1 MLASLVQGP
10 LLRLA
15 SVGLILVALQRTL
28 FTDLRPAGVSV
39 QVVLALAAAAG
50 AGRRTAEGRPRR
62 LHPRADVR
70 PGAGTPL
77 GSSSITMGLAGYA
90 AGYVTSITIDPQ
102 WWLAGLFTA
111 LGAAVGEAA
120 VPVVRA
126 FIGEEDVFSPR
137 LGVVVAVVAAGA
149 LVLSPVLVPVG
160 RWCMRDQAPGMERAR
175 GMNEVDRAPG
185 RDRLVPWQLTS
196 APPASASSPSSP
208 RCCSA
213 PSAPGCGSCRPC
225 RPTRCSESVDAR
237 KTKVDPARARAGA
250 DLRRRRADPRRQH
263 PGAHRRRRLGGDPR
277 RHRPGR
283 DLQPPVRLAGRCRSR
298 TWRPATTPTATAGT
312 SRCR

>member
-1 MLASLVQGP
+1 MVASLIQGP

-50 AGRRTAEGRPRR
+50 AVGGPQKGALAGFV
-62 LHPRADVR
+62 LGLMYDLA
-70 PGAGTPL
+70 AGTPL
-77 GSSSITMGLAGYA
+77 GSSSITMGLGGYA
-90 AGYVTSITIDPQ
+90 AGYLTSITIDPQ

-149 LVLSPVLVPVG
+149 LILSPVLVPVG
-160 RWCMRDQAPGMERAR
+160 RWCMRVKRPDWT
-175 GMNEVDRAPG
+175 
-185 RDRLVPWQLTS
+185 VP
-196 APPASASSPSSP
+196 A
-208 RCCSA
+208 
-213 PSAPGCGSCRPC
+213 
-225 RPTRCSESVDAR
+225 E
-237 KTKVDPARARAGA
+237 
-250 DLRRRRADPRRQH
+250 
-263 PGAHRRRRLGGDPR
+263 
-277 RHRPGR
+277 
-283 DLQPPVRLAGRCRSR
+283 
-298 TWRPATTPTATAGT
+298 
-312 SRCR
+312 